1 MDPAL
6 TRTRGLAG
14 IYPPPC
20 MWTQISKETGNA
32 DSQQR
37 TTYLQASQLRRKR
50 VTPFFAGVSYR
61 QLGRSVGRAI
71 LARAGVLERACVR
84 RAERSACEAGHGDSR
99 HLAARSFR
107 LSTVASW
114 TKIVV
119 T

>member
-1 MDPAL
+1 MDDDPD
-6 TRTRGLAG
+6 RGHPEKIVIAD
-14 IYPPPC
+14 
-20 MWTQISKETGNA
+20 NA
-32 DSQQR
+32 HYVSLR